1 MTTLCIMAEASC
13 SHRCWYAQGN
23 VCRCSCEGAN
33 HGLLK
38 DSGAAPPRAVM
49 TGGKNYQFTIFP
61 AAEEQ
66 TSRRQG
72 KPREKMDYKEYAFTA
87 SEITQ
92 LEYMLSIMP
101 EDREVERT
109 GLEYR
114 LDKARKK
121 LEGVPIPPRPNPVHL
136 AFQGEPVADGVGI
149 DASFAGKATAGFAE
163 STAITTAGVT
173 GQLHDTGAIPH
184 RDLGQQL
191 ISGVTHGSFGFEIE
205 LPPST
210 ATDEQTGQTFNPAER
225 AVEMVQNLL
234 EASLSGT
241 DEELAELIGQMHP
254 RAVRKVAE
262 FLEILR
268 ANRAQAA
275 IGFNGREAALRNPGE
290 VERATSRLAVQNIRE
305 ETKTIDGTLTGMVP
319 DRRSFEFRAPG
330 TGEST
335 GESIEGRIG
344 QEVHDPYRVAARY
357 ADQEV
362 RARIRRIQV
371 GQGLPQYTLLEILG
385 PASSSPSL

>member
-1 MTTLCIMAEASC
+1 
-13 SHRCWYAQGN
+13 
-23 VCRCSCEGAN
+23 
-33 HGLLK
+33 
-38 DSGAAPPRAVM
+38 
-49 TGGKNYQFTIFP
+49 
-61 AAEEQ
+61 
-66 TSRRQG
+66 
-72 KPREKMDYKEYAFTA
+72 MDYREYAFTA

-101 EDREVERT
+101 ENREVERT

-114 LDKARKK
+114 LDKAMKK

-149 DASFAGKATAGFAE
+149 DAGFAGKATAGFAE

-184 RDLGQQL
+184 RGLGQQL
-191 ISGVTHGSFGFEIE
+191 ISGVRGSFGFEIE

-234 EASLSGT
+234 ESSLAGT
-241 DEELAELIGQMHP
+241 DEDLAELIGQMHP

-275 IGFNGREAALRNPGE
+275 IGFNSREAALRNPGE
-290 VERATSRLAVQNIRE
+290 VERATSRLAVPNIRE

-319 DRRSFEFRAPG
+319 AQRSFEFRAPG

-335 GESIEGRIG
+335 GESTSEFIEGRIG
-344 QEVHDPYRVAARY
+344 REVHDPYRIAARY
-357 ADQEV
+357 AGQEV

-371 GQGLPQYTLLEILG
+371 GQGRPQYTLLEILG
-385 PASSSPSL
+385 PASGFPSL

>member
-1 MTTLCIMAEASC
+1 
-13 SHRCWYAQGN
+13 
-23 VCRCSCEGAN
+23 
-33 HGLLK
+33 
-38 DSGAAPPRAVM
+38 
-49 TGGKNYQFTIFP
+49 
-61 AAEEQ
+61 
-66 TSRRQG
+66 
-72 KPREKMDYKEYAFTA
+72 MDYKEYAFTA
-87 SEITQ
+87 
-92 LEYMLSIMP
+92 
-101 EDREVERT
+101 
-109 GLEYR
+109 
-114 LDKARKK
+114 
-121 LEGVPIPPRPNPVHL
+121 
-136 AFQGEPVADGVGI
+136 
-149 DASFAGKATAGFAE
+149 
-163 STAITTAGVT
+163 
-173 GQLHDTGAIPH
+173 PH

-210 ATDEQTGQTFNPAER
+210 ATDGQTGQTFNPAER